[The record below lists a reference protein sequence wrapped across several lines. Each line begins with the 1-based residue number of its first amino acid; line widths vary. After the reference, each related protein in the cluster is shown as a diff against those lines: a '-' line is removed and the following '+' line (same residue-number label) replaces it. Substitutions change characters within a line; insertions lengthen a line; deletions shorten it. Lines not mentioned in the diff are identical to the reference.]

1 MQQNFDDQREEPM
14 AMVIPEVQEPRESL
28 IDLEEGLQV
37 LQQIEKSLQGS
48 RQKKSDLSDIRS
60 DQIKSLIFNK
70 LKNLGKSL

>member
-1 MQQNFDDQREEPM
+1 M